1 MDNNMSYHTSP
12 PPHEPIVNGSL
23 LLQTHPLG
31 HDGNPNP
38 HGPLQIGAGGSVVV
52 DVVVVVEVVE
62 VVEVVDVV
70 VVVVVVVVVLH
81 TANELDS
88 KYIDP
93 EAPFG
98 PTGNN
103 AKLAVTIV
111 GFAELAVGA

>member
-12 PPHEPIVNGSL
+12 PHDPIVNGSL

-52 DVVVVVEVVE
+52 VSVVVVVVVDVVVV
-62 VVEVVDVV
+62 DAGV

-81 TANELDS
+81 TPNELDN
-88 KYIDP
+88 KYIEPD
-93 EAPFG
+93 APLG

-103 AKLAVTIV
+103 AKLAVAIV